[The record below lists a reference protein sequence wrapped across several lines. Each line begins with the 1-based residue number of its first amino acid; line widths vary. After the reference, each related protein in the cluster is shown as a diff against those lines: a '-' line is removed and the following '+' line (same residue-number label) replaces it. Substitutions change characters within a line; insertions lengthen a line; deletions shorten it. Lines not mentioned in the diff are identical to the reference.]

1 MERILLELSNRSLE
15 LALSLDWG
23 SNQWSE
29 RGRRELFF
37 LGFAREEEESRGGS
51 VSFLWNV
58 AERESSREGALPYL
72 VGHQPPPHSTWVGP
86 QPTVGRAR
94 VPVPVHPNRQA
105 EPRLTAAASS
115 ASGGNVQ
122 KKPE

>member
-1 MERILLELSNRSLE
+1 MSTKLGEGEEREEILLELSNRSLE

-51 VSFLWNV
+51 VSFL
-58 AERESSREGALPYL
+58 
-72 VGHQPPPHSTWVGP
+72 
-86 QPTVGRAR
+86 
-94 VPVPVHPNRQA
+94 
-105 EPRLTAAASS
+105 
-115 ASGGNVQ
+115 
-122 KKPE
+122 